1 MIDSF
6 LDDLDHEDAATYN
19 RSSTN
24 DDGCYRLWLA
34 VTQDAFET
42 AKSGR
47 EDDYHAR
54 DFLFH
59 DTLFFPAVA
68 ERLGFDTEVLRAGID
83 KALQR
88 VKRQNVQRHGPA
100 RL

>member
-24 DDGCYRLWLA
+24 DDGWYRLWLA
-34 VTQDAFET
+34 VLQDAFET

-54 DFLFH
+54 DFLFSRH
-59 DTLFFPAVA
+59 PVFP
-68 ERLGFDTEVLRAGID
+68 GSG
-83 KALQR
+83 
-88 VKRQNVQRHGPA
+88 
-100 RL
+100 